1 MIGFV
6 FNIFLCI
13 HIYNSIFRP
22 SNVAWSTAKFL
33 NLPIQRWHF
42 NHLCIPLIRKLTEW
56 VQPLTRPI
64 KMNDTALN
72 WMPACMNHAK
82 RLAISTFPRPIAS
95 YWNYHKCLLIYCDD
109 CAVLLRCLPI
119 YRFFLIMSTDQLHWI
134 LIGRGP
140 TAQEMPWLD
149 MTELRYACL
158 PIYVHVTD

>member
-1 MIGFV
+1 M
-6 FNIFLCI
+6 
-13 HIYNSIFRP
+13 H
-22 SNVAWSTAKFL
+22 
-33 NLPIQRWHF
+33 PID
-42 NHLCIPLIRKLTEW
+42 KKTEW

-119 YRFFLIMSTDQLHWI
+119 YRFFNYVNWPTALNSDWPWAHRTRNALIGHDWTALCMFAYICTRNRLVLYSTDEDRKIETFAIIKLFSCSK
-134 LIGRGP
+134 
-140 TAQEMPWLD
+140 TAIWL
-149 MTELRYACL
+149 CL
-158 PIYVHVTD
+158 